1 MAIRHGLRRA
11 SPARVDRSADS
22 HGVKVGRRDADWQ
35 PRASVLGRYLS
46 AMFMHE
52 CTARVR
58 YAETDQMGFVY
69 YGRYA
74 ELFEVG
80 RVEAMRAL
88 GFPYRALED
97 AGVLLPVRSL
107 SIEYHRPA
115 RYDDLLTIRT
125 TITSPPEARIVFRYA
140 VLNEQGALLCD
151 GETTLVF
158 VDRATM
164 RPRRAPQDLVQAL
177 APHFA

>member
-1 MAIRHGLRRA
+1 M
-11 SPARVDRSADS
+11 
-22 HGVKVGRRDADWQ
+22 
-35 PRASVLGRYLS
+35 RYFS
-46 AMFMHE
+46 AMFTHE
-52 CTARVR
+52 ASARVR
-58 YAETDQMGFVY
+58 YAETDQMGYVY

-88 GFPYRALED
+88 GFPYRALEE
-97 AGVLLPVRSL
+97 AGVMLPVAEL
-107 SIEYHRPA
+107 SIRYRKPA
-115 RYDDLLTIRT
+115 RYDDALTIRT
-125 TITSPPEARIVFRYA
+125 MISEPPTARITFRYE
-140 VLNEQGALLCD
+140 VLRGDELLCT

-164 RPRRAPQDLVQAL
+164 RPRRAPQELADAL

>member
-1 MAIRHGLRRA
+1 
-11 SPARVDRSADS
+11 
-22 HGVKVGRRDADWQ
+22 
-35 PRASVLGRYLS
+35 
-46 AMFMHE
+46 MFMHDAR
-52 CTARVR
+52 ARVR
-58 YAETDQMGFVY
+58 YAETDQMGYVY

-97 AGVLLPVRSL
+97 AGVMLPVSELRARYL
-107 SIEYHRPA
+107 RPA
-115 RYDDLLTIRT
+115 RYDDELIIRT
-125 TITSPPEARIVFRYA
+125 SIPEPPTARIVFRYA
-140 VLNEQGALLCD
+140 VLGADGALLCE

-164 RPRRAPQDLVQAL
+164 RPRRAPRDLAAAL
-177 APHFA
+177 APYFGR

>member
-1 MAIRHGLRRA
+1 
-11 SPARVDRSADS
+11 
-22 HGVKVGRRDADWQ
+22 
-35 PRASVLGRYLS
+35 
-46 AMFMHE
+46 MFTHE
-52 CTARVR
+52 ATARVR
-58 YAETDQMGFVY
+58 YAETDQMGYVY

-88 GFPYRALED
+88 GFPYRALEE
-97 AGVLLPVRSL
+97 AGVMLPVSEL
-107 SIEYHRPA
+107 SIRYRKPA
-115 RYDDLLTIRT
+115 RYDDALTIRT
-125 TITSPPEARIVFRYA
+125 TIIAPPTARIAFRYA
-140 VLNEQGALLCD
+140 VLRGDELLCE

-164 RPRRAPQDLVQAL
+164 RPCRVPQALADAL